1 MCLTPRAHKFVHTQ
15 LSHLQGRSLLE
26 PPLAWTQ
33 PGDYRV
39 DRSVFEGAQ
48 ERWGRCTVDAFA
60 SEPTALLNRF
70 WTAKRCDAAEA
81 TDALRQPWRRG
92 ERIWAHPPPKLLPD
106 LARLLQNEERT
117 SEAIVCA
124 PFWPSA
130 QWYRE
135 IMGLSD
141 DRQKYRA
148 GMLQKV
154 VDDAPGRL
162 ASWPIML
169 FRIPA
174 PSMAKHDGPSAPARA
189 PPAPGAPSGRGDHH
203 TPNSDGR
210 DTSTVNNNASSS
222 VVAPAARA
230 SATPAAA
237 AAPQESGGAGSGT
250 LALRDSEAEGAPIS

>member
-1 MCLTPRAHKFVHTQ
+1 MR
-15 LSHLQGRSLLE
+15 G
-26 PPLAWTQ
+26 Q

-39 DRSVFEGAQ
+39 DRSVFDEAQ

-92 ERIWAHPPPKLLPD
+92 ERVWAHPPPKLLPD
-106 LARLLQNEERT
+106 LARLLQSEERG

-135 IMGLSD
+135 ILSLSD

-174 PSMAKHDGPSAPARA
+174 PSMAKHDGPRAPAGA
-189 PPAPGAPSGRGDHH
+189 PAPRALSSRGDHH
-203 TPNSDGR
+203 TPNYSDVCDAG
-210 DTSTVNNNASSS
+210 TVIASSS
-222 VVAPAARA
+222 MAVPVA
-230 SATPAAA
+230 SAAA
-237 AAPQESGGAGSGT
+237 AVPQQKWGAGGGAVTGTGT
-250 LALRDSEAEGAPIS
+250 LAFSAREGAPILSQA